1 MQKTESISLKTKEKL
16 ETVKLRL
23 SLVESD
29 SISRI
34 LLNILE
40 LKLCKTETG
49 NIMLMML
56 QKNWIE
62 QILSFWRSGSSSVLA
77 Y

>member
-40 LKLCKTETG
+40 LKLCKIQTG

>member
-1 MQKTESISLKTKEKL
+1 MQKTESVSFKTKEKSQ
-16 ETVKLRL
+16 TVKLRL
-23 SLVESD
+23 RLVESD

-34 LLNILE
+34 LQNILE
-40 LKLCKTETG
+40 LKLCKIETG

>member
-16 ETVKLRL
+16 QTVKLRL

-29 SISRI
+29 SISWI

-40 LKLCKTETG
+40 LKVWKIETG

>member
-1 MQKTESISLKTKEKL
+1 MQKTESVSFKTKEKSQ
-16 ETVKLRL
+16 TVKLRL
-23 SLVESD
+23 RLVESD

-40 LKLCKTETG
+40 LKLYKIETG

>member
-1 MQKTESISLKTKEKL
+1 MQKTESVSFKTKEKSQ
-16 ETVKLRL
+16 TVKLRL
-23 SLVESD
+23 RLVESD

-40 LKLCKTETG
+40 LKLCKIETG
-49 NIMLMML
+49 NIMLMIL

>member
-29 SISRI
+29 SISQI

-40 LKLCKTETG
+40 LKLWKIETG
-49 NIMLMML
+49 NIMLMIL
-56 QKNWIE
+56 Q
-62 QILSFWRSGSSSVLA
+62 
-77 Y
+77 

>member
-1 MQKTESISLKTKEKL
+1 MQKTESVSFKTKEKSQ
-16 ETVKLRL
+16 TVKLRL
-23 SLVESD
+23 RLVESD

-40 LKLCKTETG
+40 LKLCKIETG